1 MRLAQDHSFYAQT
14 FCLFLQKSV
23 SRLYT
28 DMYSKEDSM
37 IASWRVAKSPFA
49 AEVCLGAPALGFI
62 SPVRP

>member
-1 MRLAQDHSFYAQT
+1 
-14 FCLFLQKSV
+14 
-23 SRLYT
+23 
-28 DMYSKEDSM
+28 MYSKEDSM